1 MLGYTADNIIN
12 EKVQTVQ
19 WHEVDALL
27 ENGAF
32 FLDIRESFEQ
42 AAGLLPNTSSIP
54 LNELRQR
61 VDELPK
67 DQTIYV
73 YCQVGQRGYNAARVL
88 MSHGFDVRNLDG
100 GYKTYKQAKYELKNI
115 ALAAPTKEVPASVAA
130 AVSNLAIVEV
140 DARGLQCPGPILKV
154 KQEIDRMENGQQL
167 SIQVSDFGFSADIA
181 AWCKN
186 TGNTLVSTDIQGGQV
201 VALITKGQ
209 AVATDQQLPDLSKA
223 QEGVLHETKDGAT
236 MVVFSGDMDKVLA
249 SMIIASGAAAM
260 GKNVT
265 IFFTFWG
272 LSALKKRAI
281 KKRGMA
287 KMFDMML
294 PKGAQSMPISSMNM
308 GGMGAKMMKH
318 IMKEKNVDSLETMI
332 GKASDLGVKFV
343 ACTMSMDIMG
353 IEKAE
358 LYDFV
363 EYGGVATYLGDSE
376 ASNLNLFI

>member
-1 MLGYTADNIIN
+1 MRFGAKASDLASVELAYAPPYSSAKDPVNMLGYTADNIIT

-154 KQEIDRMENGQQL
+154 KQEIDRMENGQRL

-209 AVATDQQLPDLSKA
+209 AVATDQQLPDLSKV
-223 QEGVLHETKDGAT
+223 QEGVLHETKRWRNDGR
-236 MVVFSGDMDKVLA
+236 L
-249 SMIIASGAAAM
+249 
-260 GKNVT
+260 
-265 IFFTFWG
+265 
-272 LSALKKRAI
+272 
-281 KKRGMA
+281 
-287 KMFDMML
+287 
-294 PKGAQSMPISSMNM
+294 
-308 GGMGAKMMKH
+308 
-318 IMKEKNVDSLETMI
+318 
-332 GKASDLGVKFV
+332 
-343 ACTMSMDIMG
+343 
-353 IEKAE
+353 
-358 LYDFV
+358 
-363 EYGGVATYLGDSE
+363 
-376 ASNLNLFI
+376 